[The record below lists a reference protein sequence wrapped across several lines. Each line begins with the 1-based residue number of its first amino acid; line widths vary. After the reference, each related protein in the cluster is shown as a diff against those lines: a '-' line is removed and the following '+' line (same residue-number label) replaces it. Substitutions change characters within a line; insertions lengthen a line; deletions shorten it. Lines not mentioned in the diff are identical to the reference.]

1 MRFIICLL
9 FLGLSIKGYSQA
21 IETKKVT
28 SGNFKEIYS
37 VEKKTKVKSG
47 TYVKIDKLSK
57 DTLIVGQYQN
67 DQRSGVWKYFSEG
80 NKLWMSYDF
89 DKKAF
94 ALIPDEIKNI
104 TQFDVSNGSKYTEQK
119 VDNPPIYLA
128 SKKEIEYQ
136 FLSELA
142 PTLEIVTNSK
152 SGLCVARFV
161 IDKTGHL
168 KEIVSEVMLSDVLF
182 PQIKSILENL
192 KEPWIPAK
200 VNGQE
205 VDSQFILVLDIKPE
219 GKPLFEDNP
228 KCIVVHY
235 NYNYQSKIIR
245 ETVYLGT
252 TVVVKTNGTPP
263 SDAEMQR
270 LIQQAAGR

>member
-9 FLGLSIKGYSQA
+9 FLGLSIKGYCQA

-28 SGNFKEIYS
+28 SGIFKEIYS

-104 TQFDVSNGSKYTEQK
+104 TLFNVSNGSEYTEQK

-128 SKKEIEYQ
+128 SKKEIELQ
-136 FLSELA
+136 ISSGVIPVED
-142 PTLEIVTNSK
+142 IVVNSK
-152 SGLCVARFV
+152 SGLCIARFV
-161 IDKTGHL
+161 IDKTGQL
-168 KEIVSEVMLSDVLF
+168 KDIVPEVMLSYAIF
-182 PQIKSILENL
+182 PQMKSILEDL

-200 VNGQE
+200 INGQE
-205 VDSQFILVLDIKPE
+205 VDSQYMLVLDIKPE

-235 NYNYQSKIIR
+235 NYLSKLIR
-245 ETVYLGT
+245 QTVSLGT
-252 TVVVKTNGTPP
+252 TVVVRTNGTPP

>member
-1 MRFIICLL
+1 MRLLCFLIL
-9 FLGLSIKGYSQA
+9 FLVCFTVYSQTT
-21 IETKKVT
+21 ETKKVT
-28 SGNFKEIYS
+28 SGIFKEIYS

-57 DTLIVGQYQN
+57 DTLIVGLYQN
-67 DQRSGVWKYFSEG
+67 NQRSGVWKYFSEG

-94 ALIPDEIKNI
+94 ALIPDEIKKI
-104 TQFDVSNGSKYTEQK
+104 TQFNVSNGSEYTEQK

-128 SKKEIEYQ
+128 SKKEIEFQ
-136 FLSELA
+136 ISSEII
-142 PTLEIVTNSK
+142 PTADIVVDSK
-152 SGLCVARFV
+152 SGLCIARFV

-168 KEIVSEVMLSDVLF
+168 KDIVPEVMISDAIF
-182 PQIKSILENL
+182 PQIKSIMEDL

-200 VNGQE
+200 MNGQE
-205 VDSQFILVLDIKPE
+205 VDSQYILVLDIKPD

-235 NYNYQSKIIR
+235 NYLSKIIR
-245 ETVYLGT
+245 RTISSG
-252 TVVVKTNGTPP
+252 TVVVPATNGMPP

-270 LIQQAAGR
+270 LIKQSSGR

>member
-9 FLGLSIKGYSQA
+9 LLGLSTKGYCQSL
-21 IETKKVT
+21 ETKKVT
-28 SGNFKEIYS
+28 SGIFKEIYS

-47 TYVKIDKLSK
+47 TYVKIGKLSK

-67 DQRSGVWKYFSEG
+67 NQRSGVWKYFSDG

-104 TQFDVSNGSKYTEQK
+104 TQFNVSNGSEYTEQK

-128 SKKEIEYQ
+128 SKKEIE
-136 FLSELA
+136 LRISS
-142 PTLEIVTNSK
+142 EIVPSADIVVDSK
-152 SGLCVARFV
+152 SGLCIARFV
-161 IDKTGHL
+161 IDKTGRL
-168 KEIVSEVMLSDVLF
+168 KDIVPEVMMSDVIF
-182 PQIKSILENL
+182 PQIKLIMEDL

-200 VNGQE
+200 MNGQE
-205 VDSQFILVLDIKPE
+205 VDSQYILVLDIKPE

-235 NYNYQSKIIR
+235 NYLSKLIR
-245 ETVYLGT
+245 RTVSLGT
-252 TVVVKTNGTPP
+252 VVTTNGMPP

-270 LIQQAAGR
+270 VIKNSSGR

>member
-9 FLGLSIKGYSQA
+9 ILGLSTKGYSQA

-28 SGNFKEIYS
+28 SGIFKEIYS

-47 TYVKIDKLSK
+47 TYVKIGKLSK

-67 DQRSGVWKYFSEG
+67 NQRSGVWKYFSEG

-94 ALIPDEIKNI
+94 ALIPDEIKNL
-104 TQFDVSNGSKYTEQK
+104 TQFNVSNGSEYTEQK

-128 SKKEIEYQ
+128 SKKEIELQ
-136 FLSELA
+136 ISSGVIPVED
-142 PTLEIVTNSK
+142 IVVNSK

-168 KEIVSEVMLSDVLF
+168 KDIVPEVMMSYAIF
-182 PQIKSILENL
+182 PQIKLIMEDL

-200 VNGQE
+200 MNGQE
-205 VDSQFILVLDIKPE
+205 VDSQYILVLDIKPE

-235 NYNYQSKIIR
+235 NYLSKIIR
-245 ETVYLGT
+245 RTVSLGT
-252 TVVVKTNGTPP
+252 VTVLVPTNGMPP
-263 SDAEMQR
+263 SDAEIQR
-270 LIQQAAGR
+270 MIKNSSGH

>member
-9 FLGLSIKGYSQA
+9 FLGFSIKGYSQA

-28 SGNFKEIYS
+28 SGIFKEIYS

-57 DTLIVGQYQN
+57 DTLIIGQYQN

-94 ALIPDEIKNI
+94 VLIPDEIKNI
-104 TQFDVSNGSKYTEQK
+104 TQFNVSNGSEYTEQK

-128 SKKEIEYQ
+128 SKKEIEFQ
-136 FLSELA
+136 ISS
-142 PTLEIVTNSK
+142 EIVPSADIVANSK
-152 SGLCVARFV
+152 SGLCIARFV

-168 KEIVSEVMLSDVLF
+168 KSIVSEVMLSDVLF

-200 VNGQE
+200 MNGQE
-205 VDSQFILVLDIKPE
+205 VDSQYMLVLDIKPG
-219 GKPLFEDNP
+219 GKPLFDDNP
-228 KCIVVHY
+228 KCLVVHF
-235 NYNYQSKIIR
+235 NYGSPLIR
-245 ETVYLGT
+245 QAVSLG
-252 TVVVKTNGTPP
+252 TVVVPATNGMPP

-270 LIQQAAGR
+270 LIKQAAGR

>member
-1 MRFIICLL
+1 MRLL
-9 FLGLSIKGYSQA
+9 CFLILIQVCFTGYSQTT
-21 IETKKVT
+21 ETKKVT
-28 SGNFKEIYS
+28 SGIFKEIYS
-37 VEKKTKVKSG
+37 VEKKTKVKNG
-47 TYVKIDKLSK
+47 TYVKIEKLSK

-67 DQRSGVWKYFSEG
+67 NQRSGVWKYFSEG

-104 TQFDVSNGSKYTEQK
+104 TQFNVSNGSEYTEQN

-128 SKKEIEYQ
+128 SKKEIEFQ
-136 FLSELA
+136 ISSEIIPVA
-142 PTLEIVTNSK
+142 DIVVNSK
-152 SGLCVARFV
+152 SGLCIARFV

-168 KEIVSEVMLSDVLF
+168 KDIVPEVMMSDVIF
-182 PQIKSILENL
+182 PQMKSILEDL

-200 VNGQE
+200 MNGQE
-205 VDSQFILVLDIKPE
+205 VDSQYILVLDIKPE

-235 NYNYQSKIIR
+235 SYLSKPIIR
-245 ETVYLGT
+245 TTVSLGT
-252 TVVVKTNGTPP
+252 TVVTTNGMPP

-270 LIQQAAGR
+270 LIKQSSGR

>member
-9 FLGLSIKGYSQA
+9 FIGLSTKGYSQA

-28 SGNFKEIYS
+28 SGIFKEIYS
-37 VEKKTKVKSG
+37 VEKKTKVKNGS
-47 TYVKIDKLSK
+47 YVKIDKQSK

-67 DQRSGVWKYFSEG
+67 DIRIGVWKYFSEG

-89 DKKAF
+89 NKKAF

-104 TQFDVSNGSKYTEQK
+104 TQFKVSNGSEYTEQK

-128 SKKEIEYQ
+128 SKKEIESQ
-136 FLSELA
+136 ISS
-142 PTLEIVTNSK
+142 EIVPSADIVVDSK
-152 SGLCVARFV
+152 SGLCIARFV

-168 KEIVSEVMLSDVLF
+168 KDIVPEVMMSYAIF
-182 PQIKSILENL
+182 PQIKSIMEDL

-205 VDSQFILVLDIKPE
+205 VDSQYILVLDIKPE
-219 GKPLFEDNP
+219 GKPLFEDKP
-228 KCIVVHY
+228 GCIVVHY
-235 NYNYQSKIIR
+235 NYLSKIIR
-245 ETVYLGT
+245 RTISSG
-252 TVVVKTNGTPP
+252 TVVVPATNGMPP

-270 LIQQAAGR
+270 LIKQSSGR

>member
-9 FLGLSIKGYSQA
+9 ILGLSTKGYSQA

-28 SGNFKEIYS
+28 SGIFKEIYS
-37 VEKKTKVKSG
+37 VEKKTKVKNG

-67 DQRSGVWKYFSEG
+67 NQRSGVWKYFSEG

-94 ALIPDEIKNI
+94 ALVPDEIKNI
-104 TQFDVSNGSKYTEQK
+104 TQFNVSNGSEYAEQK

-128 SKKEIEYQ
+128 SKKEIE
-136 FLSELA
+136 FRISS
-142 PTLEIVTNSK
+142 EIVPSADIVVNSK
-152 SGLCVARFV
+152 SGLCIARFV

-168 KEIVSEVMLSDVLF
+168 KDIVPEVMMSDAIF
-182 PQIKSILENL
+182 PQIKSIMEDL

-200 VNGQE
+200 MNGQE
-205 VDSQFILVLDIKPE
+205 VDSQYILVLDIKPE

-235 NYNYQSKIIR
+235 NYLSKIIKR
-245 ETVYLGT
+245 TVYLGT
-252 TVVVKTNGTPP
+252 TVTTNGMPP

-270 LIQQAAGR
+270 LIKKSSGR

>member
-1 MRFIICLL
+1 MRLL
-9 FLGLSIKGYSQA
+9 CFLILILVCFTVFSQTT
-21 IETKKVT
+21 ETKKVT
-28 SGNFKEIYS
+28 SGIFKEIYS
-37 VEKKTKVKSG
+37 VEKKTKVKNG

-67 DQRSGVWKYFSEG
+67 NQRSGVWKYFSEG

-94 ALIPDEIKNI
+94 ALVPDEIKNI
-104 TQFDVSNGSKYTEQK
+104 TQFNVSNGSEYAEQK

-128 SKKEIEYQ
+128 SKKEIE
-136 FLSELA
+136 FRISS
-142 PTLEIVTNSK
+142 EIVPSADIVVNSK
-152 SGLCVARFV
+152 SGLCIARFV

-168 KEIVSEVMLSDVLF
+168 KDIVPEVMMSDVIF
-182 PQIKSILENL
+182 PQIKLIMENL

-200 VNGQE
+200 MNGQE
-205 VDSQFILVLDIKPE
+205 VDSQYILVLDIKPE

-235 NYNYQSKIIR
+235 NYLSKIIKR
-245 ETVYLGT
+245 TVYLGT
-252 TVVVKTNGTPP
+252 TVTTNGMPP

-270 LIQQAAGR
+270 LIKKSSGR

>member
-9 FLGLSIKGYSQA
+9 ILGLSTKGYSQA

-28 SGNFKEIYS
+28 SGIFKEIYS
-37 VEKKTKVKSG
+37 VEKKTKIKSG
-47 TYVKIDKLSK
+47 TYVKIGKLSK

-67 DQRSGVWKYFSEG
+67 NQRSGVWKYFSEG

-94 ALIPDEIKNI
+94 ALIPDEIKNL
-104 TQFDVSNGSKYTEQK
+104 TQFNVSNGSEYTEQK

-128 SKKEIEYQ
+128 SKKEIE
-136 FLSELA
+136 FRISSELVPSA
-142 PTLEIVTNSK
+142 DIVVNSK

-168 KEIVSEVMLSDVLF
+168 KDIVPEVMMSYAIF
-182 PQIKSILENL
+182 PQIKLIMEDL

-200 VNGQE
+200 MNGQE
-205 VDSQFILVLDIKPE
+205 VDSQYILVLDIKPE

-235 NYNYQSKIIR
+235 NYLSKIIR
-245 ETVYLGT
+245 RTVSLGT
-252 TVVVKTNGTPP
+252 VTVLVPTNGMPP
-263 SDAEMQR
+263 SDAEIQR
-270 LIQQAAGR
+270 MIKNSSGH

>member
-9 FLGLSIKGYSQA
+9 ILGLSTKGYSQA

-28 SGNFKEIYS
+28 SGIFKEIYS
-37 VEKKTKVKSG
+37 VEKKTKVKNG

-57 DTLIVGQYQN
+57 DTLIVGQYQDN
-67 DQRSGVWKYFSEG
+67 QRSGVWKYFSEG

-94 ALIPDEIKNI
+94 ALIPDEIKNL
-104 TQFDVSNGSKYTEQK
+104 TQFNVSNGSEYTEQK

-128 SKKEIEYQ
+128 SKKEIELQ
-136 FLSELA
+136 ISSGVIPVED
-142 PTLEIVTNSK
+142 IVVNSK

-168 KEIVSEVMLSDVLF
+168 KDIVPEVMMSYAIF
-182 PQIKSILENL
+182 PQIKLIMEDL

-200 VNGQE
+200 MNGQE
-205 VDSQFILVLDIKPE
+205 VDSQYILVLDIKPE

-235 NYNYQSKIIR
+235 NYLSKLIR
-245 ETVYLGT
+245 RTVSLGT
-252 TVVVKTNGTPP
+252 TVVTTNGMPP
-263 SDAEMQR
+263 SNVGMQI
-270 LIQQAAGR
+270 LEQKPSGR